1 MIEGNAFYEP
11 GEESSVVSLNQE
23 VDIFASHMKIY
34 TTDTDKY
41 KDIMDEPV
49 EMEVFDEDAWASN
62 LMLGA
67 VVALGFAACAVVVVA
82 SGGAALGAV
91 ALAGAAVGT
100 GLITAGVAYTDKKNK
115 KNRSREEFIGEL
127 AIGAG
132 IGMLT
137 ALGIVY
143 AGPSLLVAG
152 EQAGVEASYCFGAN
166 VLTTSVIP
174 DIVASGGG
182 VLLATDGAYILN
194 ELNAMST
201 GENLAV
207 ETVFDGDEEN
217 YEDFVMVLEMLNQAF
232 GDLTARGYQRT
243 SAENNSSNITQ
254 KNKEESSSETGL
266 NIRNAN
272 ESGRTTN
279 PYAYLEDGPNVG
291 EGKNFTAAQKQ
302 KMLEE
307 NMKRNGGVVKSD
319 NPNDYFETLTK
330 PQKSQKGVTPSP
342 DEWQFDH
349 IIPKDKGG
357 TNSYSNCQIVS
368 RKFNREKWNN

>member
-182 VLLATDGAYILN
+182 VLL
-194 ELNAMST
+194 
-201 GENLAV
+201 V
-207 ETVFDGDEEN
+207 
-217 YEDFVMVLEMLNQAF
+217 
-232 GDLTARGYQRT
+232 
-243 SAENNSSNITQ
+243 
-254 KNKEESSSETGL
+254 
-266 NIRNAN
+266 
-272 ESGRTTN
+272 
-279 PYAYLEDGPNVG
+279 
-291 EGKNFTAAQKQ
+291 
-302 KMLEE
+302 
-307 NMKRNGGVVKSD
+307 
-319 NPNDYFETLTK
+319 
-330 PQKSQKGVTPSP
+330 
-342 DEWQFDH
+342 
-349 IIPKDKGG
+349 
-357 TNSYSNCQIVS
+357 
-368 RKFNREKWNN
+368 